1 MNIRLIISHRML
13 TTLFTIAA
21 WCFMLFINGAVPF
34 LALPTLGQ
42 AVWTT
47 GFSLSFIQNSTI
59 SIQASNFGYPH
70 PASIAFGLA
79 GAYPAGILI
88 AIGLHPSD
96 AYTVMIALWLTLAFW
111 GAWRLGRFLGLSASL
126 SALGALLWTSTPI
139 IWAHAGYSM
148 LSLGIALLPLYFST
162 VVIFLVNT
170 VTMGRANLKLVIG
183 YLLVPIVAVF
193 MDGYSFMF
201 FAVGSS
207 IFAAYIFIQHKEMRT
222 YLTKYVLPIHILA
235 FSLAYGLY
243 ALYIGK
249 ADYSPAPMDFFRGWG
264 LDLSFIAIPT
274 KGMLWLWDL
283 LRLSVA
289 RSDAQFFGDASV
301 WVTTFS
307 LPLIL
312 LGAVA
317 WWSTRKSS
325 RLATGFLILA
335 LFGFYMALGPSLK
348 VDSTKPESMQIA
360 MPHQMSVLM
369 PTDLAIAP
377 TGNAVLSKYVPGFNN
392 MRAAYRWSALGMFG
406 FWALV
411 LLLLA
416 RKQSSSAR
424 FVIIGLIVFLILNNL
439 PNLTGQ
445 WQAAKNNRIMFLA
458 LDHDLVKPLSQ
469 DLKPG
474 ETVAFLPYG
483 NDFLVNYLAP
493 KLGIRTF
500 NVGGDKNLAEARTHW
515 PVIMQQF
522 KMDQVDPGFSGRVA
536 QLLATGEANAVV
548 LPYIDMLWAAHA
560 WPYPDKYQAELK
572 PAEKELEASKLF
584 EVVHRQRYAVVRLKP
599 AYAAQA
605 DSSVLLNILATDMP
619 SPPLGL
625 KRDYFTTDFAL
636 HQVGRVE
643 KNVMFTT
650 SQAGFL
656 AYGPYQ
662 PLNAERYRLTVKG
675 EASAIKD
682 AWVDVVSHKGTI
694 QHAKFPLSIAGNGP
708 TGVLA
713 TGEVSLDSSVD
724 DIEVRV
730 HVGASD
736 VVRLNGYE
744 LIVVKSK

>member
-1 MNIRLIISHRML
+1 MYIRLVINHRML
-13 TTLFTIAA
+13 SFIFTISA
-21 WCFMLFINGAVPF
+21 WCFMLFINSAVPF
-34 LALPTLGQ
+34 WALPTLAQ

-47 GFSLSFIQNSTI
+47 GFSLSFIQNSLL
-59 SIQASNFGYPH
+59 SIQATNFAYPH

-88 AIGLHPSD
+88 AMGFHPSD
-96 AYTVMIALWLTLAFW
+96 AYTIMIAVWLTVAFW

-126 SALGALLWTSTPI
+126 STLGALLWTSTPI

-170 VTMGRANLKLVIG
+170 VTMGRANLKSVIG

-207 IFAAYIFIQHKEMRT
+207 IFAAYIFIQHKEMRV
-222 YLTKYVLPIHILA
+222 YLTKYALPIHILA

-264 LDLSFIAIPT
+264 LDFSFIAIPT

-301 WVTTFS
+301 WITTFS
-307 LPLIL
+307 LPLVL
-312 LGAVA
+312 LGALA
-317 WWSTRKSS
+317 WWLTRKSS
-325 RLATGFLILA
+325 KLATGFLILA

-348 VDSTKPESMQIA
+348 VDSTKPDSMQIA
-360 MPHQMSVLM
+360 MPQQMSALM
-369 PTDLAIAP
+369 PADLAIAP

-406 FWALV
+406 FWAL
-411 LLLLA
+411 LMLLLA
-416 RKQSSSAR
+416 RKQSSSTQ
-424 FVIIGLIVFLILNNL
+424 FVIIGLIIFLIINNL

-445 WQAAKNNRIMFLA
+445 WQAAKNNRSMFLA
-458 LDHDLVKPLSQ
+458 VDYDLVQPLSQ
-469 DLKPG
+469 DLKHG
-474 ETVAFLPYG
+474 ETVAFLPYR

-493 KLGIRTF
+493 KLEIRTF
-500 NVGGDKNLAEARTHW
+500 NVGGDKNLEEARTHW

-522 KMDQVDPGFSGRVA
+522 KMGRVDPWFSGRVA
-536 QLLATGEANAVV
+536 QLLATGKANAVV
-548 LPYIDMLWAAHA
+548 LPYIDMLWAAHS
-560 WPYPDKYQAELK
+560 WPYPNKYQTELK
-572 PAEKELEASKLF
+572 SVEKELGASKLF
-584 EVVHRQRYAVVRLKP
+584 EVVHRQHYAVVRLKP

-605 DSSVLLNILATDMP
+605 DSSALLNILATDMP

-625 KRDYFTTDFAL
+625 KMDYFASDFAL

-643 KNVMFTT
+643 NNVMITT

-662 PLNAERYRLTVKG
+662 PLNDGLYRLIVRG

-694 QHAKFPLSIAGNGP
+694 QHAYFPLSSDGNGSN
-708 TGVLA
+708 GVLA
-713 TGEVSLDSSVD
+713 TIEVPLNSSVD

-730 HVGASD
+730 FVGASD
-736 VVRLNGYE
+736 EVRMDGYE
-744 LIVVKSK
+744 LILVR